1 MIYGRCSIIFVSIG
15 HQKDIKVLTGERQNV
30 YETNLSIGR
39 NHFGILNGG
48 GGVFYKKIAYFVPI
62 SRTISPIEEIQVSDW
77 SIHNKKNLKLLSNL
91 ESYFEGMLLS
101 RRLVKQSFPF
111 RK

>member
-15 HQKDIKVLTGERQNV
+15 HQKDIKVLTGERQNI

-48 GGVFYKKIAYFVPI
+48 GKSSTK
-62 SRTISPIEEIQVSDW
+62 R
-77 SIHNKKNLKLLSNL
+77 
-91 ESYFEGMLLS
+91 
-101 RRLVKQSFPF
+101 
-111 RK
+111 